1 MRLLLPDAKQNY
13 AACRQFTAISSRMRE
28 AVIVGDK
35 LRQGAPA
42 KVARLACAEMFK
54 IANKLCPYEIV

>member
-13 AACRQFTAISSRMRE
+13 AAYPQFTAISSRMRE
-28 AVIVGDK
+28 TETFGDK

-42 KVARLACAEMFK
+42 KIAWLACPEICT
-54 IANKLCPYEIV
+54 IANKPRHYEIV